1 MHLLVVSAQLVKILP
16 PQRDPARRAEHPLRP
31 HQNPATPF
39 KQTPEIAREL
49 RKLAHDLSNALE
61 TILQAGYL
69 VSQSEM
75 PKQSL
80 RWVEMIEQASQEA
93 VAINRKLREIL
104 RTQS

>member
-1 MHLLVVSAQLVKILP
+1 METEKIP
-16 PQRDPARRAEHPLRP
+16 VE
-31 HQNPATPF
+31 T
-39 KQTPEIAREL
+39 AREL

-75 PKQSL
+75 PEQSR

-104 RTQS
+104 RAQS